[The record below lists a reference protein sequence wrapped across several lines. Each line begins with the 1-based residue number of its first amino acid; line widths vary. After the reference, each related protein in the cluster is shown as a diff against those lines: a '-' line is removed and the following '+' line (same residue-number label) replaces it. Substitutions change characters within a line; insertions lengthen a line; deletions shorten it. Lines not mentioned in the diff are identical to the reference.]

1 MPFWK
6 RKRDLEIRPST
17 ARDWTGG
24 HHGSIQNASESTKH
38 TESIKAASGQSQASL
53 AIKPLDTE
61 RLGLFVLANQDE
73 NDPEAIDIVA
83 IHGLNGHWEN
93 TWRTTTQNG
102 GGVNWLREFLPQQVP
117 RARVMSFG
125 YDSVLQF
132 SKSVAD
138 IGTFAEQLLEDLI
151 SRRAGPATRRP
162 IIFIC
167 HSLGGIVVK
176 KVSETSCYVLFS
188 DCPRLFLPSL
198 GYCQSA

>member
-1 MPFWK
+1 MPFWR

-17 ARDWTGG
+17 ARDSTEG
-24 HHGSIQNASESTKH
+24 HHGSIQNASETTKH
-38 TESIKAASGQSQASL
+38 TGSIKAASGQSQASF
-53 AIKPLDTE
+53 AIKSLGAE

-102 GGVNWLREFLPQQVP
+102 GRVNWLREFLPQQVP

-138 IGTFAEQLLEDLI
+138 IGTFAEQLLEDL
-151 SRRAGPATRRP
+151 
-162 IIFIC
+162 
-167 HSLGGIVVK
+167 
-176 KVSETSCYVLFS
+176 
-188 DCPRLFLPSL
+188 
-198 GYCQSA
+198 